1 MKKVILILS
10 LFVCLQH
17 VAKADTTDYWHIYF
31 NDDRIKM
38 CDATHPAEL
47 LFNASKI
54 QATDSITV
62 KPSTDAPC
70 YACKTMLFVENT
82 EGSLL
87 ATAVGQGT
95 FNPITF
101 SLKDVANSGAAG
113 KEYRVFFSQE
123 SPNSKEK
130 ALKKVFLFSVRIR

>member
-1 MKKVILILS
+1 MKKTILILS
-10 LFVCLQH
+10 LFLGCHHL
-17 VAKADTTDYWHIYF
+17 AKADTTDYWHIYF

-47 LFNASKI
+47 LFNAEKI

-62 KPSTDAPC
+62 KPSMEMPC
-70 YACKTMLFVENT
+70 YDCKTLLFVENT

-87 ATAVGQGT
+87 ATAIGKGT

-101 SLKDVANSGAAG
+101 SLKDVANSPSKN

-130 ALKKVFLFSVRIR
+130 TFKKVFLFTIRIR

>member
-1 MKKVILILS
+1 MKKTLLILS
-10 LFVCLQH
+10 LFIGFQH
-17 VAKADTTDYWHIYF
+17 AAKADTTDYWHIYF

-62 KPSTDAPC
+62 KSSTDTPC
-70 YACKTMLFVENT
+70 YTCKTMLFVENT
-82 EGSLL
+82 EGSLI
-87 ATAVGQGT
+87 ATAIGQGT

-101 SLKDVANSGAAG
+101 SLKDLANSGTNV
-113 KEYRVFFSQE
+113 KEYRVFFAQE

-130 ALKKVFLFSVRIR
+130 ALKKVFLFSIRIR

>member
-1 MKKVILILS
+1 MKKIILILS
-10 LFVCLQH
+10 LFMGFQH
-17 VAKADTTDYWHIYF
+17 AAKADTTDYWHIYF

-47 LFNASKI
+47 LFNAAKI

-62 KPSTDAPC
+62 KPSTDTPC
-70 YACKTMLFVENT
+70 YTCKTMLFVENT

-87 ATAVGQGT
+87 ATAIGQGT

-101 SLKDVANSGAAG
+101 SLKNVANNGAAA

-130 ALKKVFLFSVRIR
+130 ALKKVFLFFLKIR

>member
-1 MKKVILILS
+1 MKKTILILS
-10 LFVCLQH
+10 LFIGFQH
-17 VAKADTTDYWHIYF
+17 AVKADTTDYWHIYF

-47 LFNASKI
+47 LFNAAKI

-62 KPSTDAPC
+62 KPSTDTPC
-70 YACKTMLFVENT
+70 YTCKTMLFIENT

-87 ATAVGQGT
+87 ATAIGQGT

-101 SLKDVANSGAAG
+101 SLKNVANNGAAA

>member
-1 MKKVILILS
+1 MKKLINILS
-10 LFVCLQH
+10 LVVCCQYA
-17 VAKADTTDYWHIYF
+17 AKADTTDYWHIYF

-62 KPSTDAPC
+62 KPSTDTPC
-70 YACKTMLFVENT
+70 YACKTLLFVENT
-82 EGSLL
+82 EGSLI
-87 ATAVGQGT
+87 ATAIGQWT

-101 SLKDVANSGAAG
+101 SLKDVTNSGARG

-130 ALKKVFLFSVRIR
+130 ALKKVFLFSIRIR

>member
-10 LFVCLQH
+10 LFMGFQH
-17 VAKADTTDYWHIYF
+17 AAKADTTDYWHIYF

-47 LFNASKI
+47 LFNAAKI
-54 QATDSITV
+54 HATDSITV
-62 KPSTDAPC
+62 KPSTDTPC
-70 YACKTMLFVENT
+70 YDCKTLLFVENT

-87 ATAVGQGT
+87 ATAIGQGT

-101 SLKDVANSGAAG
+101 SLKDLANSSARS

>member
-1 MKKVILILS
+1 MKKIILILS
-10 LFVCLQH
+10 LFLGSHHIV
-17 VAKADTTDYWHIYF
+17 KADTTDYWHIYF

-38 CDATHPAEL
+38 CDETHPAEL
-47 LFNASKI
+47 LFNAEKI
-54 QATDSITV
+54 QITDSITV
-62 KPSTDAPC
+62 KPSMDRPC
-70 YACKTMLFVENT
+70 YDCKTLLFVENT

-87 ATAVGQGT
+87 ATAIGKGT

-101 SLKDVANSGAAG
+101 SLNDVAHSSNKG

-130 ALKKVFLFSVRIR
+130 PLKKVFLFTIRIH

>member
-1 MKKVILILS
+1 MKKTLLILV
-10 LFVCLQH
+10 LVLCCQH
-17 VAKADTTDYWHIYF
+17 AVKADTTDYWHIYF

-47 LFNASKI
+47 LFNTSKI

-62 KPSTDAPC
+62 KPSTDTPC
-70 YACKTMLFVENT
+70 YTCKTMLFVENT
-82 EGSLL
+82 EGSLI

-101 SLKDVANSGAAG
+101 SLKDLANSGTNV

-123 SPNSKEK
+123 SPNSNEK
-130 ALKKVFLFSVRIR
+130 AFKKVFLFSIRIR